1 MHKCQ
6 NFIGLH
12 HFTGADWIAPLHGSR
27 LGREVCWYHEDV
39 LLKAYIALED
49 DHLANDCFIELDE
62 CLIQNLLANRELPTR
77 ALKTWKNLSVPRQV
91 YWGAGPTT
99 FAKLRWELFR
109 SRNLEGEM
117 LQSCMQVDVIA
128 MGDKSYFTS
137 CQIFLSLKRIGTL
150 RSETRRLLER
160 GGWNGLGQERLR
172 LRGKSKVKIPD
183 AK

>member
-1 MHKCQ
+1 MFLTRGRGKGANYKETDVTQEVQAIGMHKCQ

-91 YWGAGPTT
+91 Y
-99 FAKLRWELFR
+99 
-109 SRNLEGEM
+109 
-117 LQSCMQVDVIA
+117 
-128 MGDKSYFTS
+128 
-137 CQIFLSLKRIGTL
+137 
-150 RSETRRLLER
+150 
-160 GGWNGLGQERLR
+160 
-172 LRGKSKVKIPD
+172 
-183 AK
+183 